1 MRHYISFLFLL
12 FTLSLSAQ
20 EASET
25 YIDWGE
31 EMKEPQ
37 GSALVKIIAT
47 GAEGFYGLRIKQG
60 GTLEKA
66 KVIIEHYGDN
76 MNIKKAREI
85 ELKYKKKDRVFQDI
99 VMVGRQLYLIT
110 SFHNEAK
117 KKNYLFRQKIHNTRL
132 TTSERDLE
140 LISEIDTRSTLRDGT
155 FDIILSK
162 DSSKLLIYNKLP
174 TKNREAERFNL
185 KVYDDAFGLMWS
197 KDITL
202 PYDDRVFR
210 VEEYRVDRTGN
221 VYLLGVIFKD
231 GVRERR
237 NGQANYE
244 YVILAYTN
252 EGTIEDEYRI
262 ALDNVFITDL
272 TFRVARDGDLVCSG
286 FYSERGTYSMKGT
299 YFFRLDAE
307 TKEVYNQ
314 NLKEFGFDFLT
325 ENMREGQRERA
336 QRAEESGN
344 RLRAPELYR
353 FALDDLILRSDG
365 GALLIAEQFYVQEFN
380 NNPGAFNNARFGT
393 VNNFQR
399 DFYYYYNDIIVVNI
413 QPDGAIEWAT
423 RIPKR
428 QVTRNDGG
436 YFSSYAMS
444 IVRDKLYFVYN
455 DNRRN
460 LDPEN
465 TRRIYNFDGRN
476 SIVVLSEINKDGELI
491 TTPLFN
497 NREMRLITRPKIC
510 RQIGRRSMAIYSELR
525 NKFRFAN
532 LQFD

>member
-1 MRHYISFLFLL
+1 MRQFLFSIFFFL
-12 FTLSLSAQ
+12 FTITLFGQ

-25 YIDWGE
+25 YIDWGQ
-31 EMKEPQ
+31 EMREPA
-37 GSALVKIIAT
+37 GSSLAKIIAT

-60 GTLEKA
+60 GTLENA
-66 KVIIEHYGDN
+66 KVIIEHYGDD
-76 MNIKKAREI
+76 MNVKKAREI
-85 ELKYKKKDRVFQDI
+85 DLKYKKKNRVFQDI

-140 LISEIDTRSTLRDGT
+140 LISEIDTRSVVRDGS
-155 FDIILSK
+155 FDIILAK
-162 DSSKLLIYNKLP
+162 DSSKVLIYNKLP
-174 TKNREAERFNL
+174 TKNREAEQFNL
-185 KVYDDAFGLMWS
+185 KVYDDSFEMLWS

-202 PYDDRVFR
+202 PYDDKVFR
-210 VEEYRVDRTGN
+210 VEEYRVDKAGN
-221 VYLLGVIFKD
+221 AYLMGVIFKD
-231 GVRERR
+231 GVRVRR

-252 EGTIEDEYRI
+252 QGALANEYRI
-262 ALDNVFITDL
+262 NLEDVFVTDL
-272 TFRVARDGDLVCSG
+272 TFRVAKDGDLVCSG

-307 TKEVYNQ
+307 TKEIYNQ
-314 NLKEFGFDFLT
+314 NLKEFDFEFLT
-325 ENMREGQRERA
+325 ENYGEGQKARAERA
-336 QRAEESGN
+336 EVRGDK
-344 RLRAPELYR
+344 LRAPELYR

-365 GALLIAEQFYVQEFN
+365 GALLIAEQFYVQEYTNPVGGYSAGRFN
-380 NNPGAFNNARFGT
+380 NNY
-393 VNNFQR
+393 QR
-399 DFYYYYNDIIVVNI
+399 EFYYYYNDIIVVNI
-413 QPDGAIEWAT
+413 KPDGGIEWAT

-460 LDPEN
+460 LEEDN
-465 TRRIYNFDGRN
+465 RRLHNFDGRN
-476 SIVVLSEINKDGELI
+476 SIVVLSEINKTGDLI
-491 TTPLFN
+491 TTPLFP
-497 NREMRLITRPKIC
+497 NREMKLITRPKIC
-510 RQIGRRSMAIYSELR
+510 RQIGRKSMAIYAELR
-525 NKFRFAN
+525 NKFRFAD